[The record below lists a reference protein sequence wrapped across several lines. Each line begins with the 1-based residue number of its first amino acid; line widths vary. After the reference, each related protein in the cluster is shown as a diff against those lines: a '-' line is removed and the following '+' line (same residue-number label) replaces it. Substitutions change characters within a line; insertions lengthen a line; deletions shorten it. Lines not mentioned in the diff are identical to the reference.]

1 MRVCMRT
8 IDILSPVALGPSE
21 AKPLAPRLPTLR
33 GKVLGIR
40 IDRAWR
46 SFHVYAD
53 ELGRLARERL
63 GVADVVVFDPETR
76 IGTPEAE
83 SGKVVEFARRVDAA
97 VLDLVET
104 QGWGDGFPVIPP
116 TEERVQAMLEATPL
130 PPLARGRRRRAAP
143 GRGDGREDRRER
155 RPGRLQAGVLPRRAG
170 RRRGRVRAAL

>member
-1 MRVCMRT
+1 MGGDPLRGPIAVRLAGVQACPRDAT
-8 IDILSPVALGPSE
+8 GSQKVYAAAALRRSNPHVE
-21 AKPLAPRLPTLR
+21 AESDVPCHTLR

-40 IDRAWR
+40 VDRAWR

-97 VLDLVET
+97 VVGLGT
-104 QGWGDGFPVIPP
+104 
-116 TEERVQAMLEATPL
+116 
-130 PPLARGRRRRAAP
+130 
-143 GRGDGREDRRER
+143 
-155 RPGRLQAGVLPRRAG
+155 
-170 RRRGRVRAAL
+170 